1 MMKKKS
7 MAVAMAAVTVA
18 MPMSQSFAAIV
29 ESDQTQAIKDMKAKA
44 FELMNK
50 EFTKDTNLLIDPA
63 LAGEKVIEV
72 SINGGTPYTRYSDFE
87 RAFDTAYNK
96 LEDGETLTVNYGY
109 KHSGYTVLADGSVV
123 DFEADK
129 FTEKELNALSKGKNA
144 DTTDIKVGEVQFKVD
159 SDDNSKT
166 YQVRLTDADKH
177 GAKRFADVKVGDAE
191 VDFSKPML
199 RKDATK
205 DYYVDI
211 DGNSIASVEDG
222 DTIKLDPAKT
232 DTEADRITIT
242 RDNTAKTKIDASNA
256 VVDGFYLATNND
268 AIHAADGTIA
278 ADSYE
283 AEKVNIVS
291 DVIKKSVQTTK
302 LNASELFNVNE
313 GRATRE
319 GNTLL
324 NKLQKLTYDLHK
336 VDYDVTTTET
346 VASQEL
352 KIVIEKTDNNDPNAK
367 KVKVEE
373 IRIARDAADK
383 KGEAYD
389 AMKTLLVSKNFSTN
403 AANAAKTADYTDKIA
418 TAAGEDRYE
427 TAAEL
432 SRKQFTKANFAN
444 TVEKAIVLVTGEQ
457 DKLVDGLTATPLAA
471 SLNIDSTSKK
481 AIGAPVLLTGNTK
494 LSQSVVDEIDR
505 LGAQKVYIVGGA
517 ISESVEKELE
527 NRYGMKV
534 DRVSGDDRYDTALEV
549 ADEIYAQRT
558 DNATNEAFDKFN
570 EVFVVGGKS
579 EADALSAGSIAAKLK
594 APILL
599 TSEAKLNKDV
609 KYYLEGNK
617 VNSNKA
623 ANAGS
628 KAYVVGGSLSNSA
641 YNDMLDVQGKGDI
654 ERLSGDTRQD
664 TNAAVIEKFFTTDK
678 VDQVVVA
685 KSDNKGMVDALGAGL
700 YAGLNNAPVV
710 LATNSLTEDQEDA
723 LDNVK
728 IEVKKV
734 NETKLSKLVAGE
746 GIASSVIKYVK
757 DLAVSFEK

>member
-18 MPMSQSFAAIV
+18 MPMSQSFAAVV

-63 LAGEKVIEV
+63 LAGEKVIKV
-72 SINGGTPYTRYSDFE
+72 SINGGTAYTRYSDFE

-96 LEDGETLTVNYGY
+96 LEDGETLTVNYEY

-129 FTEKELNALSKGKNA
+129 FTEKELNALSTGKNA
-144 DTTDIKVGEVQFKVD
+144 DTTAIKVGEVQFKVD

-199 RKDATK
+199 RKDAAK

-232 DTEADRITIT
+232 DTDADRITIT
-242 RDNTAKTKIDASNA
+242 RDDAAKTKIDASNA
-256 VVDGFYLATNND
+256 VVDGFYLATSN
-268 AIHAADGTIA
+268 AGIHAADNNIA
-278 ADSYE
+278 AESYE

-291 DVIKKSVQTTK
+291 DVIKKSVETTK

-313 GRATRE
+313 GRVTTE

-389 AMKTLLVSKNFSTN
+389 ALKVLLLSENFSTN
-403 AANAAKTADYTDKIA
+403 HAGTAANYKDRIA

-432 SRKQFTKANFAN
+432 SRKQFTKADFAK
-444 TVEKAIVLVTGEQ
+444 TKEKAIVLVTGAQ

-471 SLNIDSTSKK
+471 TLNIATADINAEITTGK
-481 AIGAPVLLTGNTK
+481 ALGAPVLLTGNDK
-494 LSQSVVDEIDR
+494 LSQAVVDEIDR
-505 LGAQKVYIVGGA
+505 LGAEKVYIVGGA

-549 ADEIYAQRT
+549 ADEIHAQRAAN
-558 DNATNEAFDKFN
+558 NANDPFTKFDK
-570 EVFVVGGKS
+570 VFVAGGKS
-579 EADALSAGSIAAKLK
+579 EADALSAGSAAAKFK

-599 TSEAKLNKDV
+599 TNEAKLNKDV

-617 VNSNKA
+617 VDA
-623 ANAGS
+623 AS
-628 KAYVVGGSLSNSA
+628 KAYVVGGSISNSA

-654 ERLSGDTRQD
+654 KRLSGETRQD
-664 TNAAVIEKFFTTDK
+664 TNAEVIEEFFTASTK
-678 VDQVVVA
+678 VVVA

-710 LATNSLTEDQEDA
+710 LATNSLTDDQEDA
-723 LDNVK
+723 LDKMTITNDTK
-728 IEVKKV
+728 I
-734 NETKLSKLVAGE
+734 NRVAVGN
-746 GIASSVIKYVK
+746 GIASSVIKYIKDMVK
-757 DLAVSFEK
+757 